1 MARQKKPKEGPKGAP
16 AYMNTW
22 GDMCTLLL
30 CFFVMLLAMS
40 TIDPTK
46 FKVAASSFHNA
57 LSGVLESFPTIL
69 ITKDVYIPRMGGQ
82 QQNKR
87 MAIDAVTK
95 MREKVKEEGLEEAI
109 KVQVTETGIA
119 IKIAD
124 PVGFESGSADVNP
137 KLYGVLNDLAN
148 VINAAPTSQIRV
160 EGHTDNVP
168 IHSAKY
174 PSNWELSSARA
185 LNVVRYMANNGDV
198 DPSRM
203 SAIGYGE
210 YRPIAPNTT
219 PENRKTNRRIEV
231 YVDYVQKKDGDMP
244 KGSDESYS
252 EPGAGY

>member
-46 FKVAASSFHNA
+46 FRVAASSFQNA

-69 ITKDVYIPRMGGQ
+69 ITKDVFIPRMGGDA
-82 QQNKR
+82 QNKR
-87 MAIDAVTK
+87 MAVDAATK
-95 MREKVKEEGLEEAI
+95 MKEKIKEEGLEDAV

-119 IKIAD
+119 IQIAD
-124 PVGFESGSADVNP
+124 PIGFESGSADVNP
-137 KLYGVLNDLAN
+137 KLYGVLKDLAN
-148 VINAAPTSQIRV
+148 VINAAPTSLIRV

-210 YRPIAPNTT
+210 YRPIAPNNT

-231 YVDYVQKKDGDMP
+231 YVDYVQKKDGAMP
-244 KGSDESYS
+244 KGSDGRYE
-252 EPGAGY
+252 E